1 MKNTDFEQLLDGVID
16 ANTVNIPREHKSDF
30 ARKMKTDPTYVMA
43 INAMKAVYDI
53 TQVSK
58 KQSSD
63 EHRSLLI
70 GVIRSELAW
79 VDKKQAHFV
88 TFEEECKIKA
98 IKAQL
103 LISLTNLINK

>member
-1 MKNTDFEQLLDGVID
+1 MKNTDFENILDNIID
-16 ANTVNIPREHKSDF
+16 VNTINIPREHKSDF

-43 INAMKAVYDI
+43 INAMKSVYDI
-53 TQVSK
+53 TQVSEK
-58 KQSSD
+58 HSSD

-70 GVIRSELAW
+70 GIIRSELAW

-88 TFEEECKIKA
+88 TFEEEYRIKA